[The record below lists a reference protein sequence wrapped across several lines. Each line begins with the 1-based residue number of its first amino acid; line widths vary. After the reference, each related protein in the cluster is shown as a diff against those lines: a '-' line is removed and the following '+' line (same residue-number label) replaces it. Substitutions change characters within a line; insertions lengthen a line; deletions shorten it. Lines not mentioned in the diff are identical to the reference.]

1 MEWDGEQ
8 VNLLGRIYFKMG
20 WTEQISLRKWYLR
33 WDIELKQSVRTEKQ
47 RKLKYDTFSHSDWE
61 RLKNLKITK
70 FWWWCEKK
78 EALRASISRDKYS
91 REQFGII
98 SQMWRQF
105 CIYTPIIYPP
115 ILRCH
120 MKFSITTWTVSK
132 DGVSHIL

>member
-1 MEWDGEQ
+1 MVWDREQ

-20 WTEQISLRKWYLR
+20 WTEQVSLRKWYLR
-33 WDIELKQSVRTEKQ
+33 WETLNWSRVLELR

-70 FWWWCEKK
+70 CWWWCEKK
-78 EALRASISRDKYS
+78 KALRASISKDKYS
-91 REQFGII
+91 RERFGII

-105 CIYTPIIYPP
+105 CIYTPIMYPL

-120 MKFSITTWTVSK
+120 RKFSITTWTVSK